1 MPCNWTINFI
11 HFFLQDATIHKK
23 KKDFRHEVGNPY
35 NESEYTLRKGCLLGR
50 SMQQSSSH
58 SRVQKYCY
66 FKKLT
71 IAYRQINRKLTTIL
85 STNNIYSRYTNQC
98 IIIVNHTLIV
108 FYRHLT
114 SFAANRGACYAHN
127 GIVRHYMPNELDVF
141 ICGFMLFGIV
151 AAVGGKPAAV
161 AMRGAGLAD
170 IAAVEKQPMVRLGDE
185 VGGDIARKLVF
196 GLAW

>member
-1 MPCNWTINFI
+1 
-11 HFFLQDATIHKK
+11 
-23 KKDFRHEVGNPY
+23 
-35 NESEYTLRKGCLLGR
+35 
-50 SMQQSSSH
+50 MQQSSSH

-71 IAYRQINRKLTTIL
+71 IAYRQINRKSTTIL
-85 STNNIYSRYTNQC
+85 STNNIYSRHTNQC

-151 AAVGGKPAAV
+151 AAVGGESAAV

-170 IAAVEKQPMVRLGDE
+170 IAAVEKQPMVRLWDE
-185 VGGDIARKLVF
+185 VGGDIARQLVF